1 MLPLVSRRQSS
12 PPPPFSIPLWGQ
24 LISHEHVNIYTRTAA
39 IFMFAPAEYCCP
51 LPLPLP
57 LPHSKIPTTPKSQQ
71 TIQPTTVFSLS
82 PRSPRNPTIAELVLG
97 NQTSDPQDQSQLVR
111 QPRRVSAIRTT
122 RKSHSKFPEICV
134 GSKSWFSDS
143 SI

>member
-1 MLPLVSRRQSS
+1 
-12 PPPPFSIPLWGQ
+12 
-24 LISHEHVNIYTRTAA
+24 
-39 IFMFAPAEYCCP
+39 MFAPAEYCCP

-111 QPRRVSAIRTT
+111 QPRRVSAIRST
-122 RKSHSKFPEICV
+122 RKSHPRDLRGLQIVIQWLQYLDCEQRMI
-134 GSKSWFSDS
+134 
-143 SI
+143 

>member
-51 LPLPLP
+51 TPPALL

-122 RKSHSKFPEICV
+122 RKSHSKFPEICA
-134 GSKSWFSDS
+134 GSKS
-143 SI
+143 